1 MTPPITSIGLLD
13 PDQVKSVLGA
23 AVLAPSTRNTQPW
36 RFRCTAAGIELHADP
51 DRALPVADADQRE
64 LLLSCGAALFNLR
77 TAIHALGAHPAT
89 TLLPRRDNPTLLA
102 VIRPFAARKP
112 DRRLVRLADAI
123 PRRHTNRAP
132 FETVVI
138 PDAVV
143 AELRHAAE
151 AEQAWLPRLD
161 AHQLDRLRDLVHKS
175 HHAQVTDPAFMA
187 EWRQWTAR
195 PQDSRDG
202 VPDGM
207 PSDDSDRI
215 SGDFGSPR
223 RGLADDSDPLVV
235 VVGSFDD
242 KQADRIRVGQAMQR
256 VLLTATAAGFDAS
269 FVPQPVEVPAVRAEL
284 RTLLGGGLWPQVVLR
299 LGHGTPH
306 VVDAAPFAGRRPA
319 GTGPAQRLVPCWR
332 SSVARTAAWVR
343 RSMPSLVSRRET

>member
-36 RFRCTAAGIELHADP
+36 RFRCTASGIELHADP
-51 DRALPVADADQRE
+51 DRALPVADADRQE
-64 LLLSCGAALFNLR
+64 LLISCGAALFNLR

-89 TLLPRRDNPTLLA
+89 TPLPRRDNPTLLA
-102 VIRPFAARKP
+102 VVRPFAARKP

-123 PRRHTNRAP
+123 PRRRTNRIP
-132 FETVVI
+132 FEAAVI
-138 PDAVV
+138 PDTVV

-161 AHQLDRLRDLVHKS
+161 PNQLDRLRNLVHKS
-175 HHAQVTDPAFMA
+175 HHAQVTDPAFLA
-187 EWRQWTAR
+187 ERRHWTAR
-195 PQDSRDG
+195 PQDSCDG
-202 VPDGM
+202 VPEYAAGWMVPEGGDW
-207 PSDDSDRI
+207 PLR
-215 SGDFGSPR
+215 DFGSPR
-223 RGLADDSDPLVV
+223 RGPVDDSDPLVV

-242 KQADRIRVGQAMQR
+242 KQTDRIRAGQAMQR

-269 FVPQPVEVPAVRAEL
+269 FVSPPVEVPAVRAEL

-299 LGHGTPH
+299 FGRGTP
-306 VVDAAPFAGRRPA
+306 
-319 GTGPAQRLVPCWR
+319 VPW
-332 SSVARTAAWVR
+332 TPR
-343 RSMPSLVSRRET
+343 RSLDEVLLEPDRLST